1 MSGGG
6 AKGAEV
12 EAVRVVEPGE
22 VASPVWWLGRGCRSL
37 EGVCDALLAAEAVA
51 ERRSSWA

>member
-6 AKGAEV
+6 AKGAVV

-22 VASPVWWLGRGCRSL
+22 AVSPVWWLVRGCRSL
-37 EGVCDALLAAEAVA
+37 EGVCDVLLAVEVVA
-51 ERRSSWA
+51 ERRSS

>member
-12 EAVRVVEPGE
+12 EAMRVAEPGDA
-22 VASPVWWLGRGCRSL
+22 ASPTRWLVRGCLSL
-37 EGVCDALLAAEAVA
+37 EGVCDELLAAEAVA
-51 ERRSSWA
+51 ERRSS